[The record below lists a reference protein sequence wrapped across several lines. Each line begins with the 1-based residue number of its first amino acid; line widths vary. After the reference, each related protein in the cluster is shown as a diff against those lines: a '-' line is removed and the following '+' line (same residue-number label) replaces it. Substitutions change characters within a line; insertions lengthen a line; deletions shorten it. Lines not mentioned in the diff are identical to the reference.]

1 VGVRGG
7 DALSRVEVVKNGK
20 VWFQKNYV
28 PGGPVSDRSRGKLY
42 IELGWG
48 EKGVVHEWVY
58 A

>member
-1 VGVRGG
+1 
-7 DALSRVEVVKNGK
+7 VEVVKNGK